1 MGRDILI
8 FYHPLDTKSINA
20 LTIKYSLIKIIN
32 TINPGEKLSMKPVF
46 AVTIGDPCGVGP
58 EIVLKALSNYPEL
71 DDQCRL
77 VIVGSK
83 EILDRTADM
92 LDLTRPITL
101 IEDQDVSADLPPGLY
116 CLDINP
122 VAFTHEYGKI
132 TAEGGIHS
140 YEYLAR
146 AIKLSMEKK
155 VNGIVTAPINKKSLR
170 AGNVPYLDHTEI
182 LTSLTKSE
190 RTMTL
195 FVVGEMRV
203 FFYSRH
209 ISFKDISNSLEIGKL
224 VDTLS
229 DCQRYLEK
237 IGIKNGKLALAALN
251 PHGGEEGLFGTE
263 EMEILRPAVEKAA
276 ARGVNVEGPVP
287 ADSVFHMAG
296 EGHFDGVLS
305 LYHDQGHIATKTY
318 DFHRTVSL
326 TMGLPF
332 LRTSVDHGTAF
343 DIAGKNIASEIS
355 LVEAIKAAV
364 RYYW

>member
-1 MGRDILI
+1 
-8 FYHPLDTKSINA
+8 
-20 LTIKYSLIKIIN
+20 
-32 TINPGEKLSMKPVF
+32 MKPTF

-58 EIVLKALSNYPEL
+58 EIVLKALNNFPDLY
-71 DDQCRL
+71 DQCGL
-77 VIVGSK
+77 VIIGSK
-83 EILDRTADM
+83 DILDKTAA
-92 LDLTRPITL
+92 LIDLTREITV
-101 IEDQDVSADLPPGLY
+101 INDQDIPADMPPGLC
-116 CLDINP
+116 CLDISP
-122 VAFTHEYGKI
+122 LAFAHEYGKI
-132 TAEGGIHS
+132 NAAAGIHS

-146 AIKLSMEKK
+146 AITLSMEKK

-182 LTSLTKSE
+182 LTRLTKSE

-209 ISFKDISNSLEIGKL
+209 IPFKDISSSLEIGKL

-237 IGIKNGKLALAALN
+237 IGIKNARLALAALN

-263 EMEILRPAVEKAA
+263 EMEILGPAVKKAV

-287 ADSVFHMAG
+287 ADSVFHLTG
-296 EGHFDGVLS
+296 EGHFDAVLS